1 MITAKNPTTTGL
13 NNFDFDLA
21 KVKADRE
28 KQIAENRERLTEKY
42 GTLADYQII
51 DIVKAEKELAEC
63 EKCGGLPCHK
73 TSNQNW
79 QSHIMT
85 DEKYGV
91 YIGKSPCRH
100 YESYLQQRRLEK
112 TLANSRI
119 PPRYLG
125 KTFADYEVDSNNE
138 PAVQYAKKKCLQL
151 HKGAFFYGERGT
163 GKTFLAAII
172 AQEFIKAG
180 STVVFIKVPQLLD
193 EFYSV
198 YRKESDTNEQDL
210 LKTLYSVDLLI
221 LDDFGME
228 KATKFAGTTLC
239 KIIDARYDADAMTI
253 ITSNYPLERIQSE
266 LDNATDGK
274 SYNGSRIVDR
284 CREICKPILF
294 KGNSRRR

>member
-1 MITAKNPTTTGL
+1 MDEQENQTEVVERARAEL
-13 NNFDFDLA
+13 
-21 KVKADRE
+21 E
-28 KQIAENRERLTEKY
+28 KRIAENRERLTEKY
-42 GTLADYQII
+42 GTLTGYQII
-51 DIVKAEKELAEC
+51 DIVKVEKEIAEC
-63 EKCGGLPCHK
+63 EKCEGLPCHK
-73 TSNQNW
+73 TSNQTW
-79 QSHIMT
+79 QPHIMT

-91 YIGKSPCRH
+91 YISNSHCCH

-112 TLANSRI
+112 TLASSQI
-119 PPRYLG
+119 PSRYLG
-125 KTFADYEVDSNNE
+125 KTFADYEADSNNE
-138 PAVQYAKKKCLQL
+138 NAVRYAGNCLNI
-151 HKGAFFYGERGT
+151 HKGAFFHGERGT

-172 AQEFIKAG
+172 AQEFIKVG

-198 YRKESDTNEQDL
+198 YRKESDTNEKEL

-253 ITSNYPLERIQSE
+253 ITSNYPLERIQFE

-284 CREICKPILF
+284 LKEICKPILF